1 MVLQSLTTLNLS
13 VTDLPAIHVLFFTLL
28 LQMPNEKKMD
38 FTERIRMP
46 LLFLYFFLIS
56 FPDQMKQISFTY
68 KHKRSSAVFKN
79 IDLHFQSTPPATM

>member
-46 LLFLYFFLIS
+46 LLFLYFF
-56 FPDQMKQISFTY
+56 
-68 KHKRSSAVFKN
+68 
-79 IDLHFQSTPPATM
+79 